1 MSMDS
6 DNSCVLLSSR
16 DSRTSCIFQT
26 ADEKDEIPGVGEESV
41 LEMLSYSKFTNL
53 ETWLCMPSSLL
64 LPRTLDFI
72 HLSSSSSNLS
82 SSHASNHS
90 SNSPP
95 MSSSSS
101 PASNSRRS
109 TCSEPAEIDRSAEGE
124 STFLMPP
131 LGRGVFQSTPHLPFF
146 SSTPAAAT
154 PAGDS
159 ASQSSGGVRK
169 RRRLAASPGG
179 LHWNSAGSV
188 QRDFWSPDRSPA
200 AGGGARGAGEGVKRL
215 PLSEV
220 GGATPVWTSD
230 RQVLRKSVSA
240 DEQHRLKLL
249 SRLERG
255 RRKLRN
261 IHSLGTTGRYDGSK
275 KSDSKIYRLAQRWNQ
290 RPAGDGLIR
299 DLKPFYYSGIPRS
312 SLSLDR
318 SDSKIYRLAQRW
330 NQRPA
335 GDGLIRDLKPFY
347 YSGIPRSSLSLDRR
361 FPGVLT
367 QQMQN
372 LQLSQTRKCPGGP
385 ASPSAAKRL
394 YRNLSEKLRG
404 STSSF
409 EDAYFFGKTD
419 RLRKTSTMQGNE
431 CIFEAVEQQDLD
443 TVQILLYQFSA
454 EELDLNTPNSQ
465 GLTPLDIAIMTNNTP
480 IAKLLL
486 KAGGKESP
494 HFVSVESR
502 EAHLSSLV
510 VEAERRAADL
520 AAQAQKDGLSLEACH
535 KDKQLRAW
543 EWKTK
548 LYKRMRMG
556 FQQARP
562 PEAPSM
568 VRLSVSSSTT
578 LTVTFQEP
586 QCLNSTV
593 VTKYRVEWSCLK
605 DFSLLAGEMV
615 LDNLQSHKCT
625 ISSLSTGRLYY
636 VRVSAYNMKGWG
648 PPASSLPPSA
658 APSNWRESDGRE
670 PRRRGHIE
678 AMERLLQQV
687 RATHT
692 HYCCGDTSKL
702 QNPSRKQSVS
712 RSLKHL
718 FDSSNKFV
726 KTLKR
731 GIYLAAVFYHRD
743 SLLVTAED
751 QIPIVEVDD
760 SYSSS
765 LMQDFLW
772 FTKLSCMWEDVRWL
786 RQSMSVSMSSSSTLQ
801 ARHKMLTATGQLQN
815 LLGTHN
821 LGRVHYEP
829 IKDRHGNVLLV
840 TIRDTESQH
849 SLFSGKWMQVTK
861 LQSQKKSLSTPEE
874 PYALDI
880 LIITIQDILAYQ
892 RRSNHHLAPGLY
904 LGYLKLSSSVDQI
917 RVLVSQRTPNMLCHT
932 RIRDNA
938 NVSREEWDWIQTLA
952 AAGEKDRSEE
962 DSEEAE
968 PRAGSHAPLLY
979 YELQTAI
986 KSLLK
991 HMNLPLHQAQDFR
1004 LYSQEVVE
1012 LGHGVSFLLLLPAAD
1027 DVCSAPG
1034 QSNPYTPLS
1043 GFLYL
1048 PLQMFELV
1056 HFCTYKEKFINLYC
1070 RLSSVLDLDSL
1081 ITQQALREAITNSE
1095 VTTAKHRHQLILD
1108 YIQQLDEVRR
1118 DLRWITDALQYA
1130 RYKQPRGGVPI
1141 TCLVDVT
1148 APESDSGQQKTDST
1162 SSTMDYLPTPSPSP
1176 EHRRRKPI
1184 SEPLLG
1190 SDEDGSSEVFL
1201 PTDSD
1206 YDSSDAL
1213 SPRELDLLYSPGPDL
1228 SQQAVHSLGGSA
1240 PDVLQVHELRYS
1252 VCPPTDAPTSLS
1264 PSTDSPLS
1272 APSPPHPPP
1281 RSRTLPM
1288 SPSLPLCPRSSKDL
1302 SLSFPLSPA
1311 LSDTTKSL
1319 EGLSLSKEGTAPLRT
1334 PPNPP
1339 AKRKL
1344 LSRSHRGQYFSGPQR
1359 WLKGHSGESFTGS
1372 LSEGVY
1378 TKQLDP
1384 DLPSPGDL
1392 PSPQGTTFVSH
1403 ASCILES
1410 RKGRHRKPPPHVRRI
1425 FVEPCKEQS
1434 SEQER
1439 RGCEEG
1445 EVAAG
1450 VSVVVAEAESR
1461 GEGEDPEEAATQ
1473 DVDSDDQTNAQV
1485 SEILSSTL

>member
-1 MSMDS
+1 M
-6 DNSCVLLSSR
+6 
-16 DSRTSCIFQT
+16 
-26 ADEKDEIPGVGEESV
+26 
-41 LEMLSYSKFTNL
+41 
-53 ETWLCMPSSLL
+53 
-64 LPRTLDFI
+64 
-72 HLSSSSSNLS
+72 
-82 SSHASNHS
+82 
-90 SNSPP
+90 
-95 MSSSSS
+95 
-101 PASNSRRS
+101 
-109 TCSEPAEIDRSAEGE
+109 
-124 STFLMPP
+124 
-131 LGRGVFQSTPHLPFF
+131 
-146 SSTPAAAT
+146 
-154 PAGDS
+154 
-159 ASQSSGGVRK
+159 
-169 RRRLAASPGG
+169 
-179 LHWNSAGSV
+179 
-188 QRDFWSPDRSPA
+188 
-200 AGGGARGAGEGVKRL
+200 
-215 PLSEV
+215 
-220 GGATPVWTSD
+220 
-230 RQVLRKSVSA
+230 
-240 DEQHRLKLL
+240 
-249 SRLERG
+249 
-255 RRKLRN
+255 
-261 IHSLGTTGRYDGSK
+261 
-275 KSDSKIYRLAQRWNQ
+275 
-290 RPAGDGLIR
+290 
-299 DLKPFYYSGIPRS
+299 
-312 SLSLDR
+312 
-318 SDSKIYRLAQRW
+318 
-330 NQRPA
+330 
-335 GDGLIRDLKPFY
+335 
-347 YSGIPRSSLSLDRR
+347 
-361 FPGVLT
+361 T

-419 RLRKTSTMQGNE
+419 RLRKTSTMQGSD

-486 KAGGKESP
+486 KAGAKESP
-494 HFVSVESR
+494 HFMSVESR

-520 AAQAQKDGLSLEACH
+520 ATQAQRDGLSLEACH

-543 EWKTK
+543 EWRSK
-548 LYKRMRMG
+548 LYKRMRTG
-556 FQQARP
+556 FQHARR

-615 LDNLQSHKCT
+615 LDDLQTLKCT
-625 ISSLSTGRLYY
+625 ISGLTTGRLYY

-658 APSNWRESDGRE
+658 APSNWRESDGLE
-670 PRRRGHIE
+670 PRRRGHVE

-692 HYCCGDTSKL
+692 HYCCGDPSKL

-718 FDSSNKFV
+718 FNSSNKFV

-731 GIYLAAVFYHRD
+731 GIYLAAVFYHKD

-801 ARHKMLTATGQLQN
+801 ARHKMLTAAGQLQN

-840 TIRDTESQH
+840 TIRDLESQH

-861 LQSQKKSLSTPEE
+861 LQSQRKSLSTPEE
-874 PYALDI
+874 PYALDV
-880 LIITIQDILAYQ
+880 LIITMQDILAYQ
-892 RRSNHHLAPGLY
+892 RRSTHRLAPGLY

-938 NVSREEWDWIQTLA
+938 NVSREEWDWIQTLS
-952 AAGEKDRSEE
+952 AAGEKERSGEE
-962 DSEEAE
+962 SEE
-968 PRAGSHAPLLY
+968 PRAESHAPLLY

-991 HMNLPLHQAQDFR
+991 HINLPLHQARHFR

-1012 LGHGVSFLLLLPAAD
+1012 LGHGVSFLLLLPPAD

-1043 GFLYL
+1043 GFLHL

-1056 HFCTYKEKFINLYC
+1056 HFCTYKEKFISLYC
-1070 RLSSVLDLDSL
+1070 RLSSVLDLDAL
-1081 ITQQALREAITNSE
+1081 ITQQALREAITDGE
-1095 VTTAKHRHQLILD
+1095 VATAKQRHQLILD
-1108 YIQQLDEVRR
+1108 YIQQLDEMRR

-1141 TCLVDVT
+1141 TCLVDAN
-1148 APESDSGQQKTDST
+1148 APDSDSGQQKTDST

-1176 EHRRRKPI
+1176 ELRRRKAI
-1184 SEPLLG
+1184 SDSVLG
-1190 SDEDGSSEVFL
+1190 SDEEGFSEVFL

-1213 SPRELDLLYSPGPDL
+1213 SPRELDLLYSPPQDL

-1240 PDVLQVHELRYS
+1240 PDVLQIHELRYS
-1252 VCPPTDAPTSLS
+1252 VCLPKDLPLPPVVKDPKCKEPPPSSPLLPHSPSLS
-1264 PSTDSPLS
+1264 KDFPLS
-1272 APSPPHPPP
+1272 TSGLP
-1281 RSRTLPM
+1281 RSPFLSKTLPT
-1288 SPSLPLCPRSSKDL
+1288 SPSLPLSPRFSKDL
-1302 SLSFPLSPA
+1302 PLSLPLSPS
-1311 LSDTTKSL
+1311 LSDTTKTL
-1319 EGLSLSKEGTAPLRT
+1319 EGLSLSKSHQEGVAPLRALA
-1334 PPNPP
+1334 NPP

-1359 WLKGHSGESFTGS
+1359 WLRGHSGESHTGS

-1378 TKQLDP
+1378 TRQLDL
-1384 DLPSPGDL
+1384 DLPPPGDL
-1392 PSPQGTTFVSH
+1392 SAPQGTTYVSH
-1403 ASCILES
+1403 ASCVLENQ
-1410 RKGRHRKPPPHVRRI
+1410 KGRHREARPHVRRI
-1425 FVEPCKEQS
+1425 FVEPCKELS
-1434 SEQER
+1434 PGRGWEEEQLK
-1439 RGCEEG
+1439 
-1445 EVAAG
+1445 AAG
-1450 VSVVVAEAESR
+1450 VSVVVAQVDSA
-1461 GEGEDPEEAATQ
+1461 GEDKEPEGAAAQ
-1473 DVDSDDQTNAQV
+1473 DIDSDDQTNAQV

>member
-1 MSMDS
+1 M
-6 DNSCVLLSSR
+6 
-16 DSRTSCIFQT
+16 
-26 ADEKDEIPGVGEESV
+26 
-41 LEMLSYSKFTNL
+41 
-53 ETWLCMPSSLL
+53 
-64 LPRTLDFI
+64 
-72 HLSSSSSNLS
+72 
-82 SSHASNHS
+82 
-90 SNSPP
+90 
-95 MSSSSS
+95 
-101 PASNSRRS
+101 
-109 TCSEPAEIDRSAEGE
+109 
-124 STFLMPP
+124 
-131 LGRGVFQSTPHLPFF
+131 
-146 SSTPAAAT
+146 
-154 PAGDS
+154 
-159 ASQSSGGVRK
+159 
-169 RRRLAASPGG
+169 
-179 LHWNSAGSV
+179 
-188 QRDFWSPDRSPA
+188 
-200 AGGGARGAGEGVKRL
+200 
-215 PLSEV
+215 
-220 GGATPVWTSD
+220 
-230 RQVLRKSVSA
+230 
-240 DEQHRLKLL
+240 
-249 SRLERG
+249 
-255 RRKLRN
+255 
-261 IHSLGTTGRYDGSK
+261 
-275 KSDSKIYRLAQRWNQ
+275 
-290 RPAGDGLIR
+290 
-299 DLKPFYYSGIPRS
+299 
-312 SLSLDR
+312 
-318 SDSKIYRLAQRW
+318 
-330 NQRPA
+330 
-335 GDGLIRDLKPFY
+335 
-347 YSGIPRSSLSLDRR
+347 
-361 FPGVLT
+361 T

-419 RLRKTSTMQGNE
+419 RLRKASTMQGSD

-443 TVQILLYQFSA
+443 AVQILLYQFSA

-535 KDKQLRAW
+535 KDKQLKAW
-543 EWKTK
+543 EWRSK
-548 LYKRMRMG
+548 LYKRMRTG
-556 FQQARP
+556 FQHARA
-562 PEAPSM
+562 PEPPSM

-605 DFSLLAGEMV
+605 DFSLLAGEIV
-615 LDNLQSHKCT
+615 LDNLQTLKCI
-625 ISSLSTGRLYY
+625 ISGLTTGRLYY

-692 HYCCGDTSKL
+692 HYCCGDPSKL
-702 QNPSRKQSVS
+702 QNQSRKQSVS

-718 FDSSNKFV
+718 FNSSNKFV

-731 GIYLAAVFYHRD
+731 GIYLAAVFYHKD

-801 ARHKMLTATGQLQN
+801 ARHKMLTAASQLQS

-840 TIRDTESQH
+840 TIHDTESQH

-861 LQSQKKSLSTPEE
+861 LQSQRKSLSTPEE

-892 RRSNHHLAPGLY
+892 RRSTHRLAPGLY
-904 LGYLKLSSSVDQI
+904 LGFLKLSSSVDQI
-917 RVLVSQRTPNMLCHT
+917 KVLVSQRTPNMLCHS

-938 NVSREEWDWIQTLA
+938 NVSREEWDWIRSLS
-952 AAGEKDRSEE
+952 AAGEKDRTGE

-968 PRAGSHAPLLY
+968 PRPESHAPLLY

-991 HMNLPLHQAQDFR
+991 HINLPLHQARHFR

-1027 DVCSAPG
+1027 NVCSAPG
-1034 QSNPYTPLS
+1034 QSNPYSPLS
-1043 GFLYL
+1043 GFLHL

-1056 HFCTYKEKFINLYC
+1056 HFCTYKEKFISLYC
-1070 RLSSVLDLDSL
+1070 RLSSVLDLDAL
-1081 ITQQALREAITNSE
+1081 ITQQALREAITDSE
-1095 VTTAKHRHQLILD
+1095 VATAKQRHQLILD
-1108 YIQQLDEVRR
+1108 YIQQLDEMRR

-1141 TCLVDVT
+1141 TCLVDAN
-1148 APESDSGQQKTDST
+1148 APDSDSGQQKTDST
-1162 SSTMDYLPTPSPSP
+1162 SSAMDYLPTPSPSP
-1176 EHRRRKPI
+1176 ELRRRKAI
-1184 SEPLLG
+1184 SDSLLG

-1213 SPRELDLLYSPGPDL
+1213 SPRELDLLYSPPQDL

-1240 PDVLQVHELRYS
+1240 PDVLQIHELRYS
-1252 VCPPTDAPTSLS
+1252 VCTPKDLPLSPVDPPLSSPLLPHSPSLS
-1264 PSTDSPLS
+1264 KNFPFSTSGLPRSPSL
-1272 APSPPHPPP
+1272 
-1281 RSRTLPM
+1281 SRTLPT
-1288 SPSLPLCPRSSKDL
+1288 SPSGPLSPRFSTDLP
-1302 SLSFPLSPA
+1302 LSFPLSPV
-1311 LSDTTKSL
+1311 LSDTTKTL
-1319 EGLSLSKEGTAPLRT
+1319 EGLSLSKSHQEGATSLRALV
-1334 PPNPP
+1334 NPP

-1359 WLKGHSGESFTGS
+1359 WLRGHSGESHTGS

-1378 TKQLDP
+1378 TKQLDL
-1384 DLPSPGDL
+1384 DLPLPGDPPFL
-1392 PSPQGTTFVSH
+1392 QGPTYVSH
-1403 ASCILES
+1403 ASCVLES
-1410 RKGRHRKPPPHVRRI
+1410 RKGRHREPRPHVRRI
-1425 FVEPCKEQS
+1425 FVEPCKELS
-1434 SEQER
+1434 PGHER
-1439 RGCEEG
+1439 RGWEG
-1445 EVAAG
+1445 EEEEEEEEVMMEEVKAAG
-1450 VSVVVAEAESR
+1450 VSVFVAEAE
-1461 GEGEDPEEAATQ
+1461 PEEEEEEPEGAATQ
-1473 DVDSDDQTNAQV
+1473 EVDSDDQTNAQV
-1485 SEILSSTL
+1485 SELLSSTL

>member
-1 MSMDS
+1 MSVDS
-6 DNSCVLLSSR
+6 ENSCVLLSSR
-16 DSRTSCIFQT
+16 DSRTSCVFQT
-26 ADEKDEIPGVGEESV
+26 ADEKDDIPGVGEESV
-41 LEMLSYSKFTNL
+41 LEMLSCSKFSDL

-64 LPRTLDFI
+64 LPRVLDSTRT
-72 HLSSSSSNLS
+72 SSSSSC
-82 SSHASNHS
+82 SSHASNRS
-90 SNSPP
+90 SVSPP
-95 MSSSSS
+95 ASSSSS
-101 PASNSRRS
+101 PASPSRRS
-109 TCSEPAEIDRSAEGE
+109 TCSEPGDADTLRSSHGDC
-124 STFLMPP
+124 SFLTPA
-131 LGRGVFQSTPHLPFF
+131 LGKEASFLSTPLLPVL
-146 SSTPAAAT
+146 SSTPNVAAAP

-159 ASQSSGGVRK
+159 APHSGVSVRK

-179 LHWNSAGSV
+179 LHWTSAGLV
-188 QRDFWSPDRSPA
+188 QRDFWSPDLSPGTPLRIP
-200 AGGGARGAGEGVKRL
+200 AGGGGRSL
-215 PLSEV
+215 PLTAV
-220 GGATPVWTSD
+220 GGASAAWTND
-230 RQVLRKSVSA
+230 RASLRKTVSVDDRLLQPAAS
-240 DEQHRLKLL
+240 EQQHLKLL
-249 SRLERG
+249 SRLDRG

-261 IHSLGTTGRYDGSK
+261 IHSLGTPSRYDTRK
-275 KSDSKIYRLAQRWNQ
+275 KSDSKISRLAQRWNQ
-290 RPAGDGLIR
+290 KPAGDALIK
-299 DLKPFYYSGIPRS
+299 DLRPLFYTGIPRS
-312 SLSLDR
+312 SLSLDSR
-318 SDSKIYRLAQRW
+318 RL
-330 NQRPA
+330 PT
-335 GDGLIRDLKPFY
+335 
-347 YSGIPRSSLSLDRR
+347 
-361 FPGVLT
+361 VLT

-372 LQLSQTRKCPGGP
+372 LQLSQSRKVPGGP

-419 RLRKTSTMQGNE
+419 RLRKASTMQGSD

-443 TVQILLYQFSA
+443 AVQILLYQFSA

-520 AAQAQKDGLSLEACH
+520 AAQAQRDGLSLEACH

-543 EWKTK
+543 EWRSK
-548 LYKRMRMG
+548 LYKRMRTG
-556 FQQARP
+556 FQHARA

-605 DFSLLAGEMV
+605 DFSLLAGELV
-615 LDNLQSHKCT
+615 LDNLQSLKCT
-625 ISSLSTGRLYY
+625 ISSLTTGRLYY
-636 VRVSAYNMKGWG
+636 IRVSAYNMKGWG

-658 APSNWRESDGRE
+658 APSNWREVDGRE

-692 HYCCGDTSKL
+692 HYCCGDASKL

-718 FDSSNKFV
+718 FNSSNKFV

-731 GIYLAAVFYHRD
+731 GIYLAAVFYHKD

-801 ARHKMLTATGQLQN
+801 ARHKMLTAAGQLQS

-861 LQSQKKSLSTPEE
+861 LQSQRKSLSTPEE

-880 LIITIQDILAYQ
+880 LIITIQV
-892 RRSNHHLAPGLY
+892 SSSHHHHPGELLLIITIQEGRVFVY
-904 LGYLKLSSSVDQI
+904 LGGE
-917 RVLVSQRTPNMLCHT
+917 
-932 RIRDNA
+932 RD
-938 NVSREEWDWIQTLA
+938 REEWDWIQTLS
-952 AAGEKDRSEE
+952 AAGEKERSG
-962 DSEEAE
+962 DDGEEAG
-968 PRAGSHAPLLY
+968 PRAESHAPLLF

-986 KSLLK
+986 KALLK
-991 HMNLPLHQAQDFR
+991 HINLPLHQARHFR

-1043 GFLYL
+1043 GFLHL
-1048 PLQMFELV
+1048 PLQMFELDLI
-1056 HFCTYKEKFINLYC
+1056 K
-1070 RLSSVLDLDSL
+1070 VLLPASL
-1081 ITQQALREAITNSE
+1081 TSFLFAFL
-1095 VTTAKHRHQLILD
+1095 
-1108 YIQQLDEVRR
+1108 QQLDEMRR

-1130 RYKQPRGGVPI
+1130 RYKQPRGGVPV
-1141 TCLVDVT
+1141 TCLVDAN
-1148 APESDSGQQKTDST
+1148 APEPDPSQQKTDST

-1176 EHRRRKPI
+1176 ELRRRKGI
-1184 SEPLLG
+1184 SDSLLG
-1190 SDEDGSSEVFL
+1190 SDEDASSEVFL

-1213 SPRELDLLYSPGPDL
+1213 SPRELDLLYSPAADL
-1228 SQQAVHSLGGSA
+1228 SQQAVLSLGGSA
-1240 PDVLQVHELRYS
+1240 PDVLQIHELRYS
-1252 VCPPTDAPTSLS
+1252 VCPPRDLPLS
-1264 PSTDSPLS
+1264 PGVRDKSSPL
-1272 APSPPHPPP
+1272 
-1281 RSRTLPM
+1281 LPT
-1288 SPSLPLCPRSSKDL
+1288 SPSL
-1302 SLSFPLSPA
+1302 PLSPA
-1311 LSDTTKSL
+1311 LSDTTKTL
-1319 EGLSLSKEGTAPLRT
+1319 EGLLLSKEGSAPLRALA
-1334 PPNPP
+1334 NPP

-1359 WLKGHSGESFTGS
+1359 WLRGHSENATGS
-1372 LSEGVY
+1372 LCEGVY
-1378 TKQLDP
+1378 TKQPDPDLPLPDP
-1384 DLPSPGDL
+1384 DLPSP
-1392 PSPQGTTFVSH
+1392 QGSTYVSH
-1403 ASCILES
+1403 ASCVLES
-1410 RKGRHRKPPPHVRRI
+1410 RKGRHREPRPHVRRI
-1425 FVEPCKEQS
+1425 FVEPCKEPSWEEEQAGDA
-1434 SEQER
+1434 SEA
-1439 RGCEEG
+1439 
-1445 EVAAG
+1445 VKAAG
-1450 VSVVVAEAESR
+1450 VSVVVAQAESG
-1461 GEGEDPEEAATQ
+1461 GEGEEPEGAAAQ
-1473 DVDSDDQTNAQV
+1473 EVDSDDQTNAQV

>member
-1 MSMDS
+1 MSVDS
-6 DNSCVLLSSR
+6 ENSCVLLSPR

-26 ADEKDEIPGVGEESV
+26 ADEKDDIPGVGEESV
-41 LEMLSYSKFTNL
+41 LEMLSCSKFSDL

-64 LPRTLDFI
+64 LPRTLDSTRTSSA
-72 HLSSSSSNLS
+72 SSSS
-82 SSHASNHS
+82 SSHASNRS
-90 SNSPP
+90 SKSPP
-95 MSSSSS
+95 ASLSSS

-109 TCSEPAEIDRSAEGE
+109 TCSEPGDADALRS
-124 STFLMPP
+124 SQRDCSFLTPA
-131 LGRGVFQSTPHLPFF
+131 LGKEVSFLSTPLLPIL
-146 SSTPAAAT
+146 SSTPDAAAAA

-159 ASQSSGGVRK
+159 APHSSVNVRK

-179 LHWNSAGSV
+179 LHWTPAGSV
-188 QRDFWSPDRSPA
+188 QREFWSPDPPPGTSPSVA
-200 AGGGARGAGEGVKRL
+200 AGGGGRSL
-215 PLSEV
+215 PLTAV
-220 GGATPVWTSD
+220 GGACPAWSND
-230 RQVLRKSVSA
+230 RASLRKTVSVDDRLLQPAAS
-240 DEQHRLKLL
+240 EQRHLKLL
-249 SRLERG
+249 SRLDRG

-261 IHSLGTTGRYDGSK
+261 IHSLGTPSRYDIRK
-275 KSDSKIYRLAQRWNQ
+275 KSDSKISRLGQRWNQ
-290 RPAGDGLIR
+290 KAAGDALIK
-299 DLKPFYYSGIPRS
+299 DLRPLFHTGIPRT

-318 SDSKIYRLAQRW
+318 
-330 NQRPA
+330 
-335 GDGLIRDLKPFY
+335 GLPV
-347 YSGIPRSSLSLDRR
+347 
-361 FPGVLT
+361 VLT

-372 LQLSQTRKCPGGP
+372 LQLSQSRKLPGGP

-419 RLRKTSTMQGNE
+419 RLRKASTMQGSD

-443 TVQILLYQFSA
+443 AVQILLYQFSA

-510 VEAERRAADL
+510 LEAERRAADL
-520 AAQAQKDGLSLEACH
+520 AAQAQRDGLSLEACH

-543 EWKTK
+543 EWRSK
-548 LYKRMRMG
+548 LYKRMKTG
-556 FQQARP
+556 FQHARA
-562 PEAPSM
+562 PEAPSL

-605 DFSLLAGEMV
+605 DFSLLAGELV
-615 LDNLQSHKCT
+615 LDNLQSLKCT
-625 ISSLSTGRLYY
+625 ISSLTTGRLYY

-658 APSNWRESDGRE
+658 APSNWREADGRE

-692 HYCCGDTSKL
+692 HYCCGDASKL

-718 FDSSNKFV
+718 FNSSNKFV

-731 GIYLAAVFYHRD
+731 GIYLAAVFYHKD

-801 ARHKMLTATGQLQN
+801 ARHKMLTAAGQLQS

-861 LQSQKKSLSTPEE
+861 LQSQRKSLSTPEE

-892 RRSNHHLAPGLY
+892 RRSTHRLAPGLY

-917 RVLVSQRTPNMLCHT
+917 KVLVSQRTPNMLCHS

-938 NVSREEWDWIQTLA
+938 NVSREEWEWIQTLSA
-952 AAGEKDRSEE
+952 TGEKERSGN

-968 PRAGSHAPLLY
+968 PRAESHAPLLY

-986 KSLLK
+986 KALLK
-991 HMNLPLHQAQDFR
+991 LVNLPLHQARHFR

-1034 QSNPYTPLS
+1034 QSNPYSPLS
-1043 GFLYL
+1043 GFLHL

-1056 HFCTYKEKFINLYC
+1056 HFCTYKEKFISLYC
-1070 RLSSVLDLDSL
+1070 RLSSVLDLDAL
-1081 ITQQALREAITNSE
+1081 ITQQALREAITDGE
-1095 VTTAKHRHQLILD
+1095 VTTAKQRHQLILD
-1108 YIQQLDEVRR
+1108 YIQQLDEMRR
-1118 DLRWITDALQYA
+1118 DLRWITDALQSA

-1141 TCLVDVT
+1141 TCLVDAS

-1162 SSTMDYLPTPSPSP
+1162 SSTLDYLPTPSPSP
-1176 EHRRRKPI
+1176 ELRRRKGI
-1184 SEPLLG
+1184 SDSLLG
-1190 SDEDGSSEVFL
+1190 SDEDASSEVFL

-1213 SPRELDLLYSPGPDL
+1213 SPRELDLLYSPGADL

-1240 PDVLQVHELRYS
+1240 PDVLQIHELRYS
-1252 VCPPTDAPTSLS
+1252 VCPPRDLPLS
-1264 PSTDSPLS
+1264 PGVRDKSSPLL
-1272 APSPPHPPP
+1272 PS
-1281 RSRTLPM
+1281 
-1288 SPSLPLCPRSSKDL
+1288 SPSLPLSP
-1302 SLSFPLSPA
+1302 SLSNA
-1311 LSDTTKSL
+1311 TRTL
-1319 EGLSLSKEGTAPLRT
+1319 EGLSLSKEGSAPLRALA
-1334 PPNPP
+1334 NPP
-1339 AKRKL
+1339 TKRKL

-1359 WLKGHSGESFTGS
+1359 WLRGNGDTTGS
-1372 LSEGVY
+1372 LCEGVY
-1378 TKQLDP
+1378 TKQPDP
-1384 DLPSPGDL
+1384 DLPSP
-1392 PSPQGTTFVSH
+1392 QGSTYVSH
-1403 ASCILES
+1403 ASCVLES
-1410 RKGRHRKPPPHVRRI
+1410 RKGRHREPRPHVRRI
-1425 FVEPCKEQS
+1425 FVEPCKEPS
-1434 SEQER
+1434 W
-1439 RGCEEG
+1439 EEEPDG
-1445 EVAAG
+1445 GTREAVKAAG
-1450 VSVVVAEAESR
+1450 VSVVVSG
-1461 GEGEDPEEAATQ
+1461 GEGEEPEGEEPEGAAAQ
-1473 DVDSDDQTNAQV
+1473 EVDSDDQTNTQV

>member
-1 MSMDS
+1 MVSEEEEEEEEEEATLFLQKKEDSKTIWLKMSVDS

-16 DSRTSCIFQT
+16 DSRTSCVFQI
-26 ADEKDEIPGVGEESV
+26 ADEKDDIPGVGEESV
-41 LEMLSYSKFTNL
+41 LEMLSYSKFSDL

-64 LPRTLDFI
+64 LPRALDSTP
-72 HLSSSSSNLS
+72 SSSSSTTSS
-82 SSHASNHS
+82 SSHASHHS
-90 SNSPP
+90 SNSQPV
-95 MSSSSS
+95 SSSSS

-109 TCSEPAEIDRSAEGE
+109 TCSEPGETDTPLRSSERE
-124 STFLMPP
+124 STFL
-131 LGRGVFQSTPHLPFF
+131 TPALRREVPFLATSLLPIL
-146 SSTPAAAT
+146 SSTPA
-154 PAGDS
+154 S
-159 ASQSSGGVRK
+159 AVLSSGTSGGHSTSHSGVSVRK

-188 QRDFWSPDRSPA
+188 QRDFWSPDLSPASRGGNAAA
-200 AGGGARGAGEGVKRL
+200 AGGGGGGGEGSL
-215 PLSEV
+215 PLAE
-220 GGATPVWTSD
+220 GGGTATASD
-230 RQVLRKSVSA
+230 RAALRKTVSV
-240 DEQHRLKLL
+240 DDRLLQPTGGEQPHLRLL

-255 RRKLRN
+255 RKKLRN
-261 IHSLGTTGRYDGSK
+261 IHSLGTTVRYDTRK
-275 KSDSKIYRLAQRWNQ
+275 KSDSKISRLAQRWIQ
-290 RPAGDGLIR
+290 RPAGDALIK
-299 DLKPFYYSGIPRS
+299 DLKPLFYTGIPRS

-318 SDSKIYRLAQRW
+318 HL
-330 NQRPA
+330 PA
-335 GDGLIRDLKPFY
+335 
-347 YSGIPRSSLSLDRR
+347 
-361 FPGVLT
+361 VMT

-419 RLRKTSTMQGNE
+419 RLRKASTMQGSD

-520 AAQAQKDGLSLEACH
+520 AAQAQRDGLSLEACH

-543 EWKTK
+543 EWRSK
-548 LYKRMRMG
+548 LYKRMRTG
-556 FQQARP
+556 FQHARA

-605 DFSLLAGEMV
+605 DFSLLAGEIV
-615 LDNLQSHKCT
+615 LDNLQTLKCI
-625 ISSLSTGRLYY
+625 ISSLTTGRLYY

-718 FDSSNKFV
+718 FNSSNKFV

-731 GIYLAAVFYHRD
+731 GIYLAAVFYHKD

-801 ARHKMLTATGQLQN
+801 ARHKMLTAASQLQS

-840 TIRDTESQH
+840 TIRDMESQH

-861 LQSQKKSLSTPEE
+861 LQSQRKSLSTPEE

-892 RRSNHHLAPGLY
+892 RRSTHRLASGLY
-904 LGYLKLSSSVDQI
+904 LGFLKLSSSVDQI
-917 RVLVSQRTPNMLCHT
+917 KVLVSQRTPNMLCHT

-938 NVSREEWDWIQTLA
+938 NVSREEWDWIQTLS
-952 AAGEKDRSEE
+952 AAGEKERSGEE
-962 DSEEAE
+962 IEEAE
-968 PRAGSHAPLLY
+968 PRPESHAPLLY

-991 HMNLPLHQAQDFR
+991 HINLPLHQASHFR
-1004 LYSQEVVE
+1004 IYSQEVVE

-1027 DVCSAPG
+1027 NVCSAPG

-1043 GFLYL
+1043 GFLHL

-1056 HFCTYKEKFINLYC
+1056 HFCTYKEKFISLYC

-1081 ITQQALREAITNSE
+1081 ITQQALREAITDSE
-1095 VTTAKHRHQLILD
+1095 VATAKQRHQLILD
-1108 YIQQLDEVRR
+1108 YIQ
-1118 DLRWITDALQYA
+1118 
-1130 RYKQPRGGVPI
+1130 
-1141 TCLVDVT
+1141 
-1148 APESDSGQQKTDST
+1148 
-1162 SSTMDYLPTPSPSP
+1162 
-1176 EHRRRKPI
+1176 
-1184 SEPLLG
+1184 
-1190 SDEDGSSEVFL
+1190 
-1201 PTDSD
+1201 
-1206 YDSSDAL
+1206 
-1213 SPRELDLLYSPGPDL
+1213 
-1228 SQQAVHSLGGSA
+1228 
-1240 PDVLQVHELRYS
+1240 
-1252 VCPPTDAPTSLS
+1252 
-1264 PSTDSPLS
+1264 
-1272 APSPPHPPP
+1272 
-1281 RSRTLPM
+1281 
-1288 SPSLPLCPRSSKDL
+1288 
-1302 SLSFPLSPA
+1302 
-1311 LSDTTKSL
+1311 
-1319 EGLSLSKEGTAPLRT
+1319 
-1334 PPNPP
+1334 
-1339 AKRKL
+1339 
-1344 LSRSHRGQYFSGPQR
+1344 
-1359 WLKGHSGESFTGS
+1359 
-1372 LSEGVY
+1372 
-1378 TKQLDP
+1378 
-1384 DLPSPGDL
+1384 
-1392 PSPQGTTFVSH
+1392 
-1403 ASCILES
+1403 
-1410 RKGRHRKPPPHVRRI
+1410 
-1425 FVEPCKEQS
+1425 
-1434 SEQER
+1434 
-1439 RGCEEG
+1439 
-1445 EVAAG
+1445 
-1450 VSVVVAEAESR
+1450 
-1461 GEGEDPEEAATQ
+1461 
-1473 DVDSDDQTNAQV
+1473 
-1485 SEILSSTL
+1485 